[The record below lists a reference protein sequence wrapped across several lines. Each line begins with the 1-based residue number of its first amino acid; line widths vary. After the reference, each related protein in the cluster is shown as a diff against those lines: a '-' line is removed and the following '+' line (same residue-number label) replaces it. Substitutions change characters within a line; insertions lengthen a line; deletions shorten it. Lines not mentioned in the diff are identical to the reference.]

1 MKNYFSL
8 IILISALF
16 AQNVVTESDSLNPIS
31 LEGVEVFSS
40 LRQVNEGDLAASAII
55 FNDELEVMQGQH
67 FSDLLLKVPNLNYAG
82 GTSRPRFFQ
91 IRGEGSVS
99 RYADQGPPSPY
110 VGLVLDGMDLSELGM
125 ITPVS
130 YTHLRAHET

>member
-16 AQNVVTESDSLNPIS
+16 AQNVVTESDSLNPIE

-55 FNDELEVMQGQH
+55 FNDELKMMEGQH
-67 FSDLLLKVPNLNYAG
+67 FSDLLHRVPNLNYAG
-82 GTSRPRFFQ
+82 GSSRPRFFHLLAPGD
-91 IRGEGSVS
+91 IERI
-99 RYADQGPPSPY
+99 
-110 VGLVLDGMDLSELGM
+110 SEVESCL
-125 ITPVS
+125 
-130 YTHLRAHET
+130 